1 MHNRFDMLTA
11 FTGDEMSVLYE
22 LVMFHDECPDHIDE
36 DVFEMV
42 QEKVADAF
50 AEVKWLCLTPTLS
63 LATLLLFLVWLV

>member
-50 AEVKWLCLTPTLS
+50 AEVK
-63 LATLLLFLVWLV
+63 